1 MVHPDALAAEAG
13 LKSTVLGTLL
23 MAVVSNGPSLLD
35 VSGYWERVVVSAI
48 VLVAVLTDLL
58 RYRE

>member
-1 MVHPDALAAEAG
+1 
-13 LKSTVLGTLL
+13 

-35 VSGYWERVVVSAI
+35 VSGDWERVVVSAI

>member
-1 MVHPDALAAEAG
+1 MPWRRTPDKEAG

-23 MAVVSNGPSLLD
+23 MAVVSNGLSLLD

>member
-1 MVHPDALAAEAG
+1 
-13 LKSTVLGTLL
+13 

-58 RYRE
+58 RHQE

>member
-1 MVHPDALAAEAG
+1 
-13 LKSTVLGTLL
+13 

-58 RYRE
+58 RLPRMKNSLTMGEEPSPLPLKN